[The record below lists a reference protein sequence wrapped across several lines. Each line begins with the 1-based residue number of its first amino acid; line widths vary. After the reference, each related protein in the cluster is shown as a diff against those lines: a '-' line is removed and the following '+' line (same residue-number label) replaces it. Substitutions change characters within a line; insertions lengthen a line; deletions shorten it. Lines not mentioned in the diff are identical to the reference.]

1 VARLSARFA
10 RRTEEET
17 TEEETDEETVDDV
30 EARAEAKRRL
40 REATDAETVEDIQGQ
55 AEAVEE
61 FLNATDDEDTDTT
74 DTTEEEDTDTSI
86 ADLVGQAEPE
96 VFDRTFLVE
105 KEDLPAATDNPW
117 PVPQP
122 WQGIPRLAFV
132 VNLNYVYDEENG
144 EWVRQGPFRTLDGVR
159 VKETDSITITATDG
173 NLSSGSVDDADAS
186 RPYFISVNPVNPS
199 NVPDFTEWYE
209 GDIDD
214 VVSGEVVYRA
224 RYVFD
229 GTLDVT
235 VANESGVD
243 LDVTISIYQPVTA

>member
-1 VARLSARFA
+1 VARISARYA

-17 TEEETDEETVDDV
+17 TEEETDEETVEDV
-30 EARAEAKRRL
+30 EARAEAKQEL
-40 REATDAETVEDIQGQ
+40 REATDADT
-55 AEAVEE
+55 
-61 FLNATDDEDTDTT
+61 TDTT

-159 VKETDSITITATDG
+159 VKETDSITVTATDG